1 MDICG
6 ISTMCKSFPNKNRW
20 ISIISPQT
28 PHYPRAISRHSYGK
42 PSCLQFFPIYTIPSG
57 YDSHSHGKIHPFLIG
72 KPSISMPWLNH
83 GYVSHSQR
91 VLLMNH
97 FPKLCWIKLLIN
109 GYTTNM
115 NVIPPKFTVKSL
127 FLTPLKST
135 SSGEPPWGSWVA
147 GSPVQE

>member
-1 MDICG
+1 VEFPPCANHFQTRTDGFPLYPHRPPITLGQSHDIA
-6 ISTMCKSFPNKNRW
+6 MENHHVYN
-20 ISIISPQT
+20 
-28 PHYPRAISRHSYGK
+28 
-42 PSCLQFFPIYTIPSG
+42 FFSIYTIPSG
-57 YDSHSHGKIHPFLIG
+57 YDSHSHGKIHPFLKG

-127 FLTPLKST
+127 FLMPLKST